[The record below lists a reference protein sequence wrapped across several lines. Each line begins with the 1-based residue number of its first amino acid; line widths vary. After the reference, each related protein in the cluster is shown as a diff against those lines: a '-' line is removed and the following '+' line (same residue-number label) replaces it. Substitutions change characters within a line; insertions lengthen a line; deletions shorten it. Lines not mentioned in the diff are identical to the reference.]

1 MADSTAI
8 VPKSTKGYGKL
19 LTGRF
24 QEHYRQAASAFDKLD
39 LSDELSVI
47 RALLMKFLERIEA
60 AKPEDRPKVGEIVA
74 LTKEVRALVKQIVEV
89 EDKFGSMISIGT
101 LKIFMV
107 QLQDIILEEVKD
119 DSVRERV
126 ARRCRDIALPANER
140 EAERLRRAAG
150 EGRVP
155 SPDA

>member
-1 MADSTAI
+1 VADSTAI
-8 VPKSTKGYGKL
+8 VPRSTDSYGKL

-24 QEHYRQAASAFDKLD
+24 GEHYRQAASAFDKLD
-39 LSDELSVI
+39 LSGELSII
-47 RALLMKFLERIEA
+47 RALLMKMLERIEA
-60 AKPEDRPKVGEIVA
+60 ADEEKRPKVGEVVA
-74 LTKEVRALVKQIVEV
+74 LTKEIRALVKQVVEV

-101 LKIFMV
+101 LRIFMV

-119 DSVRERV
+119 ERVRERV
-126 ARRCRDIALPANER
+126 ARRCSKIALPANER

-150 EGRVP
+150 KGRVP